1 MRQAILRQLNL
12 LNFII
17 FSSIIAFSYF
27 FLLPIFTIEV
37 KLPAASGVPL
47 EAVGQ
52 KQEGPSEQTVNP
64 PLQEYAVIAE
74 KNLFHPDRVIP
85 PEKKAEI
92 AVPRPEFVL
101 YGTLIADNV
110 SIAYMSDKK
119 AVRTTPGRGKRQVG
133 LKLGETLSGY
143 TLKEVFSDRVVMVRG
158 DDRIEIRVIS
168 PENKKDRIVETTSP
182 TQQTIPSM
190 MPTNPMMPGTQPS
203 AIPGI
208 PMAQPRTSV
217 GGTTS
222 ASPQSAGGYTSPTG
236 RTSGQTSVQP
246 PGMPS
251 GPPPGQPLQPS
262 GPSGPTGP
270 IYYQPGMRRA
280 APGQ

>member
-1 MRQAILRQLNL
+1 M
-12 LNFII
+12 
-17 FSSIIAFSYF
+17 
-27 FLLPIFTIEV
+27 
-37 KLPAASGVPL
+37 PAASGVPL

-52 KQEGPSEQTVNP
+52 KQEGLAEQPVIP

-74 KNLFHPDRVIP
+74 KNLFHPDRIIP

-182 TQQTIPSM
+182 TQQTIPTM

-208 PMAQPRTSV
+208 PMAQPRTNV

-222 ASPQSAGGYTSPTG
+222 ASPQSAVGSTSPT
-236 RTSGQTSVQP
+236 GQTSVQP

>member
-1 MRQAILRQLNL
+1 MRQSIFRQLNL

-52 KQEGPSEQTVNP
+52 KQEGLAEQPVNL

-74 KNLFHPDRVIP
+74 KNLFHPDRIIP

-133 LKLGETLSGY
+133 LKLGEILSGY
-143 TLKEVFSDRVVMVRG
+143 TLKEVLSDRVVMVRG
-158 DDRIEIRVIS
+158 DDRIEIRVIA
-168 PENKKDRIVETTSP
+168 PENKKDRIVETTIADTADNTDNDAYEP
-182 TQQTIPSM
+182 DDAW
-190 MPTNPMMPGTQPS
+190 NS
-203 AIPGI
+203 AFCD
-208 PMAQPRTSV
+208 PRNSH
-217 GGTTS
+217 GTT
-222 ASPQSAGGYTSPTG
+222 QD
-236 RTSGQTSVQP
+236 
-246 PGMPS
+246 
-251 GPPPGQPLQPS
+251 
-262 GPSGPTGP
+262 
-270 IYYQPGMRRA
+270 
-280 APGQ
+280 